1 MDQVMAGPRFKNSS
15 SRDRLAQ
22 GRLTDAAAEA
32 ALVQVLTAGVEAHRA
47 VVVKQPD
54 VNLKFRLVAVT
65 GLQPMLL
72 QPPADRIVNYLL
84 QVVTR
89 LQPRGRCDHV
99 QPVQAA
105 ETEEDLHGQ
114 RSCADIVH
122 HSHTT
127 VVIVQTIVEPAYM

>member
-1 MDQVMAGPRFKNSS
+1 MDQVMAVPRFKNSS

-84 QVVTR
+84 QFITR

-105 ETEEDLHGQ
+105 ETQMVLPGQPAGAVIRSEE
-114 RSCADIVH
+114 
-122 HSHTT
+122 HTT
-127 VVIVQTIVEPAYM
+127 